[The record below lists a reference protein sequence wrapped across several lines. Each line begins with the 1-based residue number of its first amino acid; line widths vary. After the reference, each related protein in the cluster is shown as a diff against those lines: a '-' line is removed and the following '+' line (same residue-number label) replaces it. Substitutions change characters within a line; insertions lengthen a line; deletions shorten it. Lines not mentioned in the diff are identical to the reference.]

1 MEQLVQSAD
10 HFGVWHPR
18 LEMTFQFGCSS
29 DRDTVGIT
37 VRSQGLAAYEAP
49 VTDILIE
56 LIRTAPGLVLDI
68 GANTG
73 LYTLAAAAA
82 DRSVEVIAFE
92 PLEPVCDLLRHNIEL
107 NPELA
112 PRITIEPV
120 GLSSE
125 TGSFS
130 FYETVNDRGYVS
142 TSSSLE
148 QQHVQTVGGEIVQ
161 RVIRTVTLDDFA
173 RSLGDRI
180 VSFMKIDVEG
190 HEHAV
195 IAGGRQFLA
204 KHRPIF
210 TVELLGNAESDSIDA
225 LLSETAYLAFAM
237 APGVLR
243 QCQSLMFFPDAWN
256 HLLVPADKLNHIFAL
271 CRKLGLRLEVI

>member
-1 MEQLVQSAD
+1 MQLAD
-10 HFGVWHPR
+10 YFDVDHPGLDAPFR
-18 LEMTFQFGCSS
+18 FSCSGEL
-29 DRDTVGIT
+29 DTVGIA
-37 VRSQGLAAYEAP
+37 VRTQGLAAYEAP

-56 LIRTAPGLVLDI
+56 LVRIAPGMVLDV

-73 LYTLAAAAA
+73 LYALAAAAV
-82 DRSVEVIAFE
+82 DRSVQVIAFE
-92 PLEPVCDLLRHNIEL
+92 PLETVRALLQRNVEL

-120 GLSSE
+120 GLSNE

-130 FYETVNDRGYVS
+130 FYETINDRGYVS

-148 QQHVQTVGGEIVQ
+148 RQHVQAVGGEHVE
-161 RVIRTVTLDDFA
+161 RVIHTVTLDSFA
-173 RSLGDRI
+173 QKLDRGI

-195 IAGGRQFLA
+195 VSGGRRFLA
-204 KHRPIF
+204 THRPIF
-210 TVELLGNAESDSIDA
+210 TLELLGNAERAPIDD
-225 LLSETAYLAFAM
+225 LLDQENYFAFAM

-243 QCQSLMFFPDAWN
+243 QRERMMFFPDAWN
-256 HLLVPADKLNHIFAL
+256 YLLVPAEKLKHVFAL
-271 CRKLGLRLEVI
+271 CRKLDLRLELS